1 MLQGKTVRL
10 REARDDDLPALAALR
25 NDLDLQLA
33 LMATPRPNTAER
45 VADWIKRRASD
56 PAGAFF
62 VIALADGSATIG
74 FLQLVNIDP
83 VHRHAD
89 LGICVSAA
97 HQGKGRA
104 AEALALLETYAAGT
118 LGLRK
123 MVLQVLAD
131 NARAIAFY
139 ERDGYRRVGVLER
152 HHFQC
157 GAFHDVLIMEKRIG
171 GADPA

>member
-10 REARDDDLPALAALR
+10 REARDADLPALAALR

-33 LMATPRPNTAER
+33 LMATPRPNTVER
-45 VADWIKRRASD
+45 VEDWIKRRAND

-62 VIALADGSATIG
+62 VIASADGSETIG
-74 FLQLVNIDP
+74 FLQLLNMDP
-83 VHRHAD
+83 VHRHAA
-89 LGICVSAA
+89 LGICVTGA

-104 AEALALLETYAAGT
+104 AEALTLLEGYAAGT

-123 MVLQVLAD
+123 IVLQVLAA

-139 ERDGYRRVGVLER
+139 EKDGYRRVGVLEQ
-152 HHFQC
+152 HHFQR

-171 GADPA
+171 GQGPA